1 MKPSEYT
8 RSRARTV
15 TETLVQMFP
24 ELRARAFAV
33 QGISD
38 FHRLKRVQD
47 AVARLAE
54 GGDWNKLRGEI
65 AAELGGGD
73 SAAARRRAETVL
85 RTNGFQAYAAARYR
99 KQKASADLFPYWK
112 YTTMDD
118 GRVRDRHAELD
129 GVILP
134 ADDPFWK
141 DHYPPWD
148 FNCRCI
154 VIELDEEAAREAVAA
169 GEGSM
174 WDKDMRDRWMA
185 DHAGMDAARQFHFRP
200 DSLEMDLR
208 DLAKAEGRTADDMRQ
223 FGELMETRRIGTGEI
238 VNNTERTITVREWLW
253 GPVREDY
260 RARVA
265 EYRNNALKE
274 GRPVNEQAWTLDA
287 WTGEELG
294 HKTGT
299 AHSVGMPD
307 IPEDAAE
314 RSVRVIH
321 SHPSGS
327 VLISPQDALAATGT
341 RIESIE
347 AITVAGDWRRVRMR
361 VRDEKMQKWL
371 DKWWQDFTTAR
382 NTENDDAL
390 KELVRAWKTWLARQ
404 RGMGYIE
411 IMGN

>member
-1 MKPSEYT
+1 
-8 RSRARTV
+8 
-15 TETLVQMFP
+15 
-24 ELRARAFAV
+24 
-33 QGISD
+33 
-38 FHRLKRVQD
+38 
-47 AVARLAE
+47 
-54 GGDWNKLRGEI
+54 
-65 AAELGGGD
+65 
-73 SAAARRRAETVL
+73 
-85 RTNGFQAYAAARYR
+85 
-99 KQKASADLFPYWK
+99 
-112 YTTMDD
+112 
-118 GRVRDRHAELD
+118 
-129 GVILP
+129 
-134 ADDPFWK
+134 
-141 DHYPPWD
+141 
-148 FNCRCI
+148 
-154 VIELDEEAAREAVAA
+154 
-169 GEGSM
+169 
-174 WDKDMRDRWMA
+174 MA